1 MILLL
6 GAGPDDPAVD
16 SFDGY
21 LTRRSID
28 HAVCRDPGRLP
39 FAVRMDPDGR
49 TRVRLRPPGHGTLD
63 GDEVAVFV
71 RDPWA
76 LVPPDGPAGP
86 SGPDARFAADE
97 YRAALWSLCAL
108 LPRVVNRPGP
118 RAWPDAADLRRRL
131 APSSALPERW
141 TTDGGELLDEWRRS
155 PAAELH
161 VEDLLTHERR
171 IVRRTPGPGAGE
183 SDGAGEGGTEQLRAL
198 FAPSSAYVIELC
210 VGRRSFTVLNE
221 PGVDVTAA
229 PYRAFVRDLAAVLRG
244 QGLRFFAAAL
254 VADERRRL
262 LVSRVVPVPPFSWYR
277 DIADEVHGRLCAELG
292 HGPAADTGESG

>member
-39 FAVRMDPDGR
+39 FAVRVDPDGR

-71 RDPWA
+71 RDPSA
-76 LVPPDGPAGP
+76 LVPPDPSGRSGP

-97 YRAALWSLCAL
+97 YRAALWSLCAF

-118 RAWPDAADLRRRL
+118 RAWPDAADLRRRI
-131 APSSALPERW
+131 APSSVLPERW
-141 TTDGGELLDEWRRS
+141 TTDGGELLDDWRRS

-161 VEDLLTHERR
+161 VEDLLTRERR
-171 IVRRTPGPGAGE
+171 IVRRATDPGAGE
-183 SDGAGEGGTEQLRAL
+183 GEGGTGHLRAL

-254 VADERRRL
+254 VADERRWP

-277 DIADEVHGRLCAELG
+277 DIADEVHGQLCAELG
-292 HGPAADTGESG
+292 HGPRAGTGETR